1 VDRDPS
7 DLNSRKSVRSFKGII
22 CDDISEFESSM
33 PSHAVWCLWDLT
45 LPLELIHVN
54 WRRRRKPSVLRL
66 PSATS
71 AATFPIH
78 RASLFSPLRR

>member
-1 VDRDPS
+1 VRTSFHHQSEAQPPNGPLTAATSPDTPS
-7 DLNSRKSVRSFKGII
+7 Y
-22 CDDISEFESSM
+22 M